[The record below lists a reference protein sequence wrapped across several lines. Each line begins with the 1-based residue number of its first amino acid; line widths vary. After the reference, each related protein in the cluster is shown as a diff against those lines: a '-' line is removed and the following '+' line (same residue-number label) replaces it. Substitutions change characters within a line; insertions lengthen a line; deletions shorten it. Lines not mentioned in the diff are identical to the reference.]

1 MAIDMEA
8 NNDMEMQLQSDFFGE
23 LPREIRDMIYLQF
36 WAVCGSRQHV
46 FEQDG
51 NMTHSPCILQAG
63 EKDTTNEDFEKVW
76 YEQQAKI
83 PGSKLHSAKWA
94 RQMSSTWHEHWRCE
108 ETMLDAQAQ
117 GQEKGILFL
126 SSLLTC
132 KRMYR
137 EALPSLYSH
146 TTLILTS
153 LPLSHR
159 FLVYNPSPHTN
170 LLQSLEL
177 SLSVPYA
184 TLHSQR
190 CTRAANS
197 NIILRH
203 NKWSELCTSLS
214 NSDRFAALRNLV
226 LRLDLEGDDR
236 FWWEVRETWALSA
249 LHRSL
254 RPYTT
259 LYLPDLTV
267 DVREKRSFQY
277 ASPGEKEVT
286 HLSSITDDPFLMY
299 PLPPHI
305 TNPPVHGDSERV
317 DLDFKGLVRYGRRR
331 WTGEGTGDG
340 VQPRLEFF
348 TPRDQGVPNSEA
360 SGHKMPGLF
369 WAMLMS

>member
-1 MAIDMEA
+1 MAIDIEA

-36 WAVCGSRQHV
+36 WA
-46 FEQDG
+46 
-51 NMTHSPCILQAG
+51 AG
-63 EKDTTNEDFEKVW
+63 EKDTRNEDFEKVW
-76 YEQQAKI
+76 
-83 PGSKLHSAKWA
+83 
-94 RQMSSTWHEHWRCE
+94 RMSSTWHEHWRCE
-108 ETMLDAQAQ
+108 EIMLDAQAQ
-117 GQEKGILFL
+117 GQEKGTLFL
-126 SSLLTC
+126 SNLLTC
-132 KRMYR
+132 KR
-137 EALPSLYSH
+137 
-146 TTLILTS
+146 I
-153 LPLSHR
+153 
-159 FLVYNPSPHTN
+159 
-170 LLQSLEL
+170 
-177 SLSVPYA
+177 
-184 TLHSQR
+184 QR

-197 NIILRH
+197 NVILRH

-214 NSDRFAALRNLV
+214 NSYRFAALRNLV

-254 RPYTT
+254 RPYIT

-277 ASPGEKEVT
+277 ASPGEKEAT
-286 HLSSITDDPFLMY
+286 HLASMTDDPFLMY
-299 PLPPHI
+299 SLPPHI
-305 TNPPVHGDSERV
+305 TNPPVHGDSERM

-348 TPRDQGVPNSEA
+348 TPRDQGVLVPNSEA
-360 SGHKMPGLF
+360 SGHNMPGLF